1 MKHLNPYLAPIFFFS
16 TFILGSCSKKNSS
29 GTGTGN
35 QITGP
40 VTITSVSPTHGP
52 GGTVDTITGSGF
64 NTTTSG
70 NKVSFNGATADV
82 SSATA
87 TQLIVIVPKLAGT
100 GKVTVMA
107 NGTTGTGP
115 VYTYDTTY
123 SNIVLATGFLN
134 AQCVA
139 LDSSGNLYVTN
150 EGTGTVLK
158 ITSSGAVSTI
168 ISGLDVERGIAIDA
182 QGNLYVANSTN
193 GSFCYIEKISP
204 QGVTDTLT
212 SVPSEVSALTL
223 DGAGNIYASAVGA
236 EAVVLKISPLGA
248 TTTLASNPG
257 NVAGAGIAIDPAGN
271 LFVPSYNNGG
281 NIFEIGSDN
290 IETPLSLTGQPAG
303 FYPVGIATT
312 GTGILFVTGFFNNAV
327 YKISNYSQLET
338 IATLIYP
345 SGIVADKTGNLFVI
359 SQTSTNGNPGELS
372 KLSPQ

>member
-1 MKHLNPYLAPIFFFS
+1 MKHINPHFALILFYSI
-16 TFILGSCSKKNSS
+16 FILGSCKKNNSSGS
-29 GTGTGN
+29 GTGT
-35 QITGP
+35 QIIGP
-40 VTITSVSPTHGP
+40 ATITSMSPSHGP

-70 NKVSFNGATADV
+70 NIVTFNGATATV

-87 TQLIVIVPKLAGT
+87 TQLIVVVPKLAGT
-100 GKVTVMA
+100 GHVTVTA
-107 NGTTGTGP
+107 NNTTAEGP
-115 VYTYDTTY
+115 AYTYDTTY
-123 SNIVLATGFLN
+123 SNTVFATGFFN

-150 EGTGTVLK
+150 AGTESVLK
-158 ITSSGAVSTI
+158 ITANGVVSTI
-168 ISGLDVERGIAIDA
+168 VSGLDLPRGIAVDV
-182 QGNLYVANSTN
+182 QGNLYLANSLN

-212 SVPSEVSALTL
+212 NVPSEVSALTL
-223 DGAGNIYASAVGA
+223 DGAGNIYATAVGA
-236 EAVVLKISPLGA
+236 EEVVFKISPQGA

-257 NVAGAGIAIDPAGN
+257 GVVGAGIAIDPVGN
-271 LFVPSYNNGG
+271 LFVASYTNG
-281 NIFEIGSDN
+281 NIFEIGSSD

-312 GTGILFVTGFFNNAV
+312 GTGSLFVTGFINNAV
-327 YKISNYSQLET
+327 YKISNYSLVDT

-345 SGIVADKTGNLFVI
+345 SGIVADKSGNLFVI
-359 SQTSTNGNPGELS
+359 NQTSTNGTPGELS